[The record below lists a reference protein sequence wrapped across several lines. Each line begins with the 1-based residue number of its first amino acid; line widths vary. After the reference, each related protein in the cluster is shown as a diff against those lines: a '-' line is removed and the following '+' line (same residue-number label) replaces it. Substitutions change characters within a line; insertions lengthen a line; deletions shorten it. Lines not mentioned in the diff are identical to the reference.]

1 MSRNVAFGKANT
13 NISEFKLPS
22 NNHFHI
28 ILNDKNL
35 VYEKF
40 ILFFEN
46 NVKIKQTIFQLK

>member
-1 MSRNVAFGKANT
+1 M
-13 NISEFKLPS
+13 
-22 NNHFHI
+22 

>member
-13 NISEFKLPS
+13 NIAEFKLPS
-22 NNHFHI
+22 NNHFHM